1 MIYKQIFDQIFDAV
15 ALRMEANTDSIAWHD
30 RFDAEM
36 AIIDS
41 YKHTEYESFVKD
53 IHECIINELS

>member
-1 MIYKQIFDQIFDAV
+1 MIYKQIFDQIYDAV
-15 ALRMEANTDSIAWHD
+15 EARMAAHTDSIAWYD
-30 RFDAEM
+30 KFDAEM
-36 AIIDS
+36 TIIDS